1 MKVGG
6 IISKRIVAVDMD
18 DTLKVID
25 AIFGNVRLHHL
36 LVTENKKL
44 ASAISD
50 GDLLIKALSPYASN
64 PAELPGD
71 AATFRKKAHQI
82 MSRNPITIDSDT
94 HILEA
99 ADSLIDNQISY
110 LPILDKNRH
119 IAGILTWRD
128 ILKTICLNAPHTV
141 KQGKGY

>member
-1 MKVGG
+1 MKVEK
-6 IISKRIVAVDMD
+6 IISKRIVTVDMD

-25 AIFGNVRLHHL
+25 EIFKNVRFHHL

-44 ASAISD
+44 TGVISD
-50 GDLLIKALSPYASN
+50 RDLLKALSPYANS
-64 PAELPGD
+64 PAELPRD

-94 HILEA
+94 HVLEA
-99 ADSLIDNQISY
+99 VHSFIDNQISC
-110 LPILDKNRH
+110 LPVLDSNGY

-128 ILKTICLNAPHTV
+128 ILKTICLNSPSTA
-141 KQGKGY
+141 Q